1 MQTSARL
8 TGGGVYDI
16 LLVVGA
22 KEMWGNAKMSKAIQ
36 DAKQFNLPEEKLLGD
51 WIVCIPGFT
60 LEKYRELQNARL
72 SIISRSCFGGIIS
85 NRLALPFRSPF
96 INLHLSEKDFSRLLL
111 NPRAYMEKDLV
122 FARKDYREYS
132 GFDVATYACGDISL
146 VMEHY
151 RDFDE
156 AVTKWNERKKKI
168 NWDNL
173 LIATIT
179 ESPEVL
185 REFDTLPY
193 DKKVCFVPFK
203 SDLKSA
209 FYIPDTGKGTKWIWH
224 IVHRS
229 VAEMKF
235 YYDPFDMLLYGKK
248 TPLIDM

>member
-1 MQTSARL
+1 MT
-8 TGGGVYDI
+8 
-16 LLVVGA
+16 
-22 KEMWGNAKMSKAIQ
+22 WGNAKMSKALQ
-36 DAKQFNLPEEKLLGD
+36 DAKQFNLPEEKILGD
-51 WIVCIPGFT
+51 WIVCIPGFV
-60 LEKYRELQNARL
+60 LEKYRELQRSRL

-85 NRLALPFRSPF
+85 NRLGLQFYSPF
-96 INLHLSEKDFSRLLL
+96 VNLWLNEEDFTSLLR
-111 NPRAYMEKDLV
+111 NPRAYMDENLV
-122 FARKDYREYS
+122 FKSKAYRDYS
-132 GFDVATYACGDISL
+132 GFDVATYTCGNVSL

-151 RDFDE
+151 KDFDE
-156 AVTKWNERKKKI
+156 AVKKWDERKKKI

-173 LIATIT
+173 LIVTIT
-179 ESPEVL
+179 GNPEIL

-209 FYIPDTGKGTKWIWH
+209 FYINPDTGGNTKVLWH

-248 TPLIDM
+248 TQLIDM